1 VPVHLEEL
9 AGSRVVAGFPCLL
22 DRVCARRFLLQWWD
36 FFIFSKAVE
45 SLFGKG
51 GKQVTDCDLLNRPAP
66 GGPFAPE
73 HFRPLPARSAPTG
86 FTVAARGFTVA
97 ARGFTVAARGFT
109 VAARGFTVAARGFEL
124 SVRTGAFRCKAH
136 VCRIWKQKSFVT
148 GLAPIRSPAS
158 KPEKDALQ
166 ETSSVRTP
174 HITAATSRAKSLSHK
189 FTLRAERA
197 L

>member
-1 VPVHLEEL
+1 MPVHLEEL

-109 VAARGFTVAARGFEL
+109 VAARGFEL

>member
-1 VPVHLEEL
+1 MASFASSYFPSLIKEARLVPVHLEEL

-97 ARGFTVAARGFT
+97 ARGF
-109 VAARGFTVAARGFEL
+109 EL